1 MPRFCMITTF
11 YPPYSFG
18 GDAIFVRALS
28 RALAAR
34 GHPVDVIHCV
44 DSYRALRPSGH
55 GVDPAAAQEPEGV
68 TVHALRSP
76 FGILSPLATQ
86 QTGHPMLKSAET
98 NRIFASK
105 SFDVIHFHNI
115 SLIGGPGLLRLG
127 SAVKLYTIHEHWLL
141 CPMHTL
147 FRDNRELCT
156 RKTCFSCSLH
166 YKRPPQIW
174 RYGSLLEQCV
184 DHVDAF
190 LAPTEFTRQIH
201 LESGL
206 PMRIRVLGSFHEQF
220 ESLGEPARARP
231 FFLYAGRLEKLKGV
245 EDLIEVFR
253 SYPAA
258 DLLIA
263 GEGADGQ
270 GLRALAQGLDHVRFL
285 GHIEQRRL
293 ASLYSNAVALLVPSV
308 AYEVFPLVIL
318 ESFAAATPVIA
329 RNLGSL
335 AEIVNT
341 SRGGLLFNDRSE
353 LRDHLQRL
361 QADPDLRATLGESG
375 YAAWRERWTLN
386 VHLDRYLS
394 IVDEAVT
401 EGLLNRD
408 REGA

>member
-18 GDAIFVRALS
+18 GDAIFVRSLS

-34 GHPVDVIHCV
+34 GHPVDVIHCL
-44 DSYRALRPSGH
+44 DSHRALMPRGH
-55 GVDPAAAQEPEGV
+55 GVESTAAQEPEGV
-68 TVHALRSP
+68 TVHRLRSP

-86 QTGHPMLKSAET
+86 QTGHPMFKSAEI
-98 NRIFASK
+98 NRVLGAK

-127 SAVKLYTIHEHWLL
+127 NAVKLYTIHEHWLL

-147 FRDNRELCT
+147 FRNDRELCT

-166 YKRPPQIW
+166 YQRPPQMW
-174 RYGSLLEQCV
+174 RYGDLLPQSV
-184 DHVDAF
+184 ARVDAF

-201 LESGL
+201 LDSGL
-206 PMRIRVLGSFHEQF
+206 PMRIRVLGSFHEQM
-220 ESLGEPARARP
+220 ENLGEPAPARP
-231 FFLYAGRLEKLKGV
+231 FFLYAGRLERLKGV

-253 SYPAA
+253 TYTGA
-258 DLLIA
+258 DLMIA

-270 GLRALAQGLDHVRFL
+270 RLRALAEGLDHIRFL
-285 GHIEQRRL
+285 GHMEQGGL
-293 ASLYSNAVALLVPSV
+293 ASLYSDAVAVLIPSV

-329 RNLGSL
+329 RNRGSL

-341 SRGGLLFNDRSE
+341 SQGGLLFNDRSE
-353 LRDHLQRL
+353 LRGHLQRI
-361 QADPDLRATLGESG
+361 QAEPDLRTNLGRSG
-375 YAAWRERWTLN
+375 HAAWQERWTLS
-386 VHLDRYLS
+386 VHLNNYLS
-394 IVDEAVT
+394 LVDE
-401 EGLLNRD
+401 LLSEKGR
-408 REGA
+408 

>member
-44 DSYRALRPSGH
+44 DSHRALTPRGREVESAEAP
-55 GVDPAAAQEPEGV
+55 EPHGV
-68 TVHALRSP
+68 TVHELRSP

-86 QTGHPMLKSAET
+86 QTGHPMFKSAEIK
-98 NRIFASK
+98 RILGSK

-115 SLIGGPGLLRLG
+115 SLIGGPGLLRFG
-127 SAVKLYTIHEHWLL
+127 DAVKLYTIHEHWLL

-156 RKTCFSCSLH
+156 RKTCFSCALH
-166 YKRPPQIW
+166 YKRPPQMW
-174 RYGSLLEQCV
+174 RYGSLLAESV
-184 DHVDAF
+184 RYVDAF
-190 LAPTEFTRQIH
+190 LAPTEFTRRIH

-206 PMRIRVLGSFHEQF
+206 PMRIRVLGSFHEQL
-220 ESLGEPARARP
+220 ENLGEPAQARP

-253 SYPAA
+253 GYPDA
-258 DLLIA
+258 DLWIA
-263 GEGADGQ
+263 GEGADGER
-270 GLRALAQGLDHVRFL
+270 LRALAQGLDHIRFL

-293 ASLYSNAVALLVPSV
+293 ATLYSKATAVLVPSV

-329 RNLGSL
+329 RNRGSL
-335 AEIVNT
+335 AEIVNA
-341 SRGGLLFNDRSE
+341 SQGGLLFDDRCE
-353 LRDHLQRL
+353 LRGHLQRM
-361 QADPDLRATLGESG
+361 QTEPDLRANLGRSG
-375 YAAWRERWTLN
+375 HAAWRERWTLN

-394 IVDEAVT
+394 IVDELIA
-401 EGLLNRD
+401 EKQQ
-408 REGA
+408 